1 MKNLYDMYFY
11 KGKYHTLE
19 GLKRALIKDDV
30 VWVSPKKNYY
40 LIEKYHDYFQDREWW
55 RDMSIEWKLT
65 TEKDFN
71 KWLKEMIDS
80 GQCDVRNTCF
90 YHSFASD
97 CLGEMYFEEALEYI
111 LDDAN
116 SYNFDNE
123 YDEYVETSE
132 KSLDEYVDIL
142 TDEQFHKFDSLSDDK
157 QMKIAMKWRINEYN
171 KLKIKNNNC

>member
-1 MKNLYDMYFY
+1 MKQNCDYYFY

-30 VWVSPKKNYY
+30 VWTSPKKNYY
-40 LIEKYHDYFQDREWW
+40 LIEKYHEYFEDREWW

-71 KWLKEMIDS
+71 KWLKEMIVS
-80 GQCDVRNTCF
+80 GQCDVCNTRF
-90 YHSFASD
+90 YHCDASD
-97 CLGEMYFEEALEYI
+97 GMGMMDFEDTLDYI

-116 SYNFDNE
+116 SYNFDDE

-132 KSLDEYVDIL
+132 KSFEKYAETL
-142 TDEQFHKFDSLSDDK
+142 TDEQWHKFEKLSDDK
-157 QMKIAMKWRINEYN
+157 QMRIAMKWRINEYN
-171 KLKIKNNNC
+171 RLKNSNL